1 MALPDLRTQLTLE
14 QPDRVA
20 DGLGGHVATWRQLG
34 VIWAQMDAGSGR
46 EDGAI
51 SAVRWRITVRATPV
65 GNPRRPKAGQR
76 FRQGERLFLIEA
88 VAERDPQGAYLTC
101 HAREENPT

>member
-1 MALPDLRTQLTLE
+1 MAEPNLTTQLALE

-20 DGLGGHVATWRQLG
+20 DGLGGYATTWRRLG
-34 VIWAQMDAGSGR
+34 LLWAQMDASSGR

-51 SAVRWRITVRATPV
+51 SAVRWRITVRAAPV
-65 GNPRRPKAGQR
+65 GDTRRPKAGQR
-76 FRQGERLFLIEA
+76 FRMGDRLFLIEA
-88 VAERDPQGAYLTC
+88 VAERDPLGAFLTC